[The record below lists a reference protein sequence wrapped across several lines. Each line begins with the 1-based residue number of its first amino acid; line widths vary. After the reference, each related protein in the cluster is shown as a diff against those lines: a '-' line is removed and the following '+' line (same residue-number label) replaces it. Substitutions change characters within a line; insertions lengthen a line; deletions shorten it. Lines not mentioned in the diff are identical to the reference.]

1 MKSSKNRGSFCL
13 RILTIYTND
22 WSTFWHVY
30 RCHVFSFFCEILKYV
45 QTKSRL
51 AHFDWGFM
59 QDCQAGWGWWMQADL
74 VPSNQKFSCK
84 WNLSFFKAVP
94 SNRQPAALG
103 SPLHIASSL
112 FSLLCLFQN
121 VILHKMLGLGFWNF
135 KPIFLRIQ
143 FSLVPIFFSLVL
155 VISLSWYFHFTIS
168 YLTLWKPNG
177 LSRHLKGHQVIRL
190 DLSTSPKLEVKWI
203 ILKSY

>member
-1 MKSSKNRGSFCL
+1 MIGPLFDMFTGAMFFLFSVRFLNMCKPRADWPTSTGVLCKTAKLAGNGECRLTWFHPIRNFLANEICL
-13 RILTIYTND
+13 
-22 WSTFWHVY
+22 F
-30 RCHVFSFFCEILKYV
+30 
-45 QTKSRL
+45 SRL
-51 AHFDWGFM
+51 SH
-59 QDCQAGWGWWMQADL
+59 QT
-74 VPSNQKFSCK
+74 
-84 WNLSFFKAVP
+84 
-94 SNRQPAALG
+94 G

-177 LSRHLKGHQVIRL
+177 LSRHFKGHQVIRL